1 MRILYYSNATLYF
14 SYKDGDS
21 TNMAVMEVELPS
33 GYNADM
39 ESLPSLTATRD
50 VKRVDTANNDG
61 TVLVYLDRV
70 TPSALCLSVP
80 ALRTHRVANL
90 KPVPVT
96 IYDYYDRSKLSRI
109 FYEPS
114 SVSVND
120 IAKDGTFV

>member
-1 MRILYYSNATLYF
+1 
-14 SYKDGDS
+14 
-21 TNMAVMEVELPS
+21 MAVMEVELPS
-33 GYNADM
+33 GYNADL

-61 TVLVYLDRV
+61 TVLVYLDLV
-70 TPSALCLSVP
+70 TSSTLCLSVP
-80 ALRTHRVANL
+80 ALRTHRVAHL

-120 IAKDGTFV
+120 IAKEGASVRTQPIVTSS